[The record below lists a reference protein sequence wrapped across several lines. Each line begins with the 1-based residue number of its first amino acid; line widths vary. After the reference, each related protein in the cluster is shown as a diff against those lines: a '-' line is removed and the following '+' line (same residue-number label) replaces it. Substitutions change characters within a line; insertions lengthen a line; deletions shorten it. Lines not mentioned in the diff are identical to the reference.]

1 MGKYITIQLPEE
13 FVKEMI
19 EPMLSNLKFGFS
31 SRAEV
36 VKEGVRLAY
45 GKYIGWKQELKED
58 S

>member
-19 EPMLSNLKFGFS
+19 EPILSNLKLGFS

-36 VKEGVRLAY
+36 VKEGVRLVY
-45 GKYIGWKQELKED
+45 DKYIGWKQGSKEI
-58 S
+58 